1 MWSTISFTFLRFI
14 KSLIPNVLGQ
24 WGVPWVTFLVLN
36 KKYWKSQQCHQNSW
50 IDSCWDALGGVSESG
65 FFYDVSQHY
74 RTKLDKWKIY
84 HLNKHLYQTLFTKII
99 QASEN
104 GWHYLFQF
112 RKKEN
117 KTIKTGFTSVSQ
129 PRSTLVVPCPPV
141 RWGWSRFAGA
151 WQELQPITFQA
162 TQGPPFSWQG
172 SVFLWR
178 DESLEISPCV
188 CVAGSRWSNSS
199 AHDGVNALSQ
209 RTFAYLEAVCPLFW
223 GLNPLKQDL
232 NSA

>member
-1 MWSTISFTFLRFI
+1 MVFFVVIEVEIELGSTTSWHPMEGMWHVGLRKFTFLRG
-14 KSLIPNVLGQ
+14 K
-24 WGVPWVTFLVLN
+24 WGVPWKTFLVLN
-36 KKYWKSQQCHQNSW
+36 EKYWKSQQCHQNSW
-50 IDSCWDALGGVSESG
+50 INSCWDALGGVSESE

-117 KTIKTGFTSVSQ
+117 KTIKTGFTTVSL

-141 RWGWSRFAGA
+141 RWG
-151 WQELQPITFQA
+151 
-162 TQGPPFSWQG
+162 
-172 SVFLWR
+172 
-178 DESLEISPCV
+178 
-188 CVAGSRWSNSS
+188 
-199 AHDGVNALSQ
+199 
-209 RTFAYLEAVCPLFW
+209 
-223 GLNPLKQDL
+223 
-232 NSA
+232 